1 MRFKNIFKDSLD
13 LLLVLL
19 IKSGVAFLELLPR
32 TMAQCLVKSGICLAF
47 RCLPKYKKISL
58 INLRQVFP
66 DRTPEEYLAIYQLSL
81 ISLSRLVVDFAK
93 LGKKPASWVREHV
106 RFPKAQVIENLVS
119 ESHQGVLFV
128 TGHLGSFEFLS
139 LAMASYGLKGGV
151 IARAAKHKR
160 VQEWWVA
167 RRGNLG
173 IGIIDR
179 KGAFRQML
187 KYIRSGKGVGVIF
200 DQNVTRNVGVFGE
213 LFGREAATTV
223 APAFVAL
230 ETQTKVIACALRRLG
245 TWEQDRDGDEQ
256 FVIDV
261 RECNVEHIYRADWLT
276 KEEKLTAITAEM
288 NRCFEELLL
297 LQPEGW
303 FWIHRR
309 WKTVREYEQG
319 ATEKDG
325 APKPFYEGC

>member
-1 MRFKNIFKDSLD
+1 M
-13 LLLVLL
+13 
-19 IKSGVAFLELLPR
+19 
-32 TMAQCLVKSGICLAF
+32 
-47 RCLPKYKKISL
+47 
-58 INLRQVFP
+58 RQVFP
-66 DRTPEEYLAIYQLSL
+66 SRTEEEYEHLYQKSL
-81 ISLSRLVVDFAK
+81 TSLSRLVVDFAK
-93 LGKKPASWVREHV
+93 LGKKPASWVRDHV
-106 RFPKAQVIENLVS
+106 QFPKLHVVEELVS
-119 ESHQGVLFV
+119 ASQQGVLFV

-187 KYIRSGKGVGVIF
+187 KYIRAGKGVGVIF
-200 DQNVTRNVGVFGE
+200 DQNVTRNVAVFGE

-230 ETQTKVIACALRRLG
+230 ETQTKVVACALRRLG
-245 TWEQDRDGDEQ
+245 DWERDRDGDER
-256 FVIDV
+256 FVIDL
-261 RECNVEHIYRADWLT
+261 RECKVEHIYAADWLS
-276 KEEKLTAITAEM
+276 KEEKLSAITAEM
-288 NRCFEELLL
+288 NRAFEELLL

-309 WKTVREYEQG
+309 WKTVREEIQG
-319 ATEKDG
+319 DAR
-325 APKPFYEGC
+325 AVSAQVRFYL